1 MSAKMT
7 SAPPRLPA
15 LFRMLWQ
22 QTYPEMLRQVSAA
35 GFDDIRLAH
44 WPVLQW
50 PGPDGQ
56 RPSVIAERAG
66 TSKQAVNHVL
76 RDLERLGYVELRSD
90 PRDSRARLVELTAR
104 GHALVEAMFD
114 AATAAEREL
123 ESTLTP
129 GQRSELKKTLTA
141 LWQRDVFGQREPCE
155 IRSPRA
161 ADRLA
166 EGAGEVRGAEQG
178 QQVHPERRADGP
190 SYVLQVWDFMVEVPG
205 ADGQPTRLVIRV
217 KNPTLDLPELG
228 ETVPVLVN
236 RRRTKAAFDLDD
248 PSISPD
254 ARRKLGEQRQKANAA
269 AKKAKFEAKLTE
281 RD

>member
-50 PGPDGQ
+50 PGPDGE

-90 PRDSRARLVELTAR
+90 PRDRRARLVELTAR
-104 GHALVEAMFD
+104 GHALVEAMFN

-123 ESTLTP
+123 ESTLAT
-129 GQRSELKKTLTA
+129 GQRSELKQTLTA
-141 LWQRDVFGQREPCE
+141 LWQRDVFSR
-155 IRSPRA
+155 
-161 ADRLA
+161 
-166 EGAGEVRGAEQG
+166 
-178 QQVHPERRADGP
+178 
-190 SYVLQVWDFMVEVPG
+190 
-205 ADGQPTRLVIRV
+205 
-217 KNPTLDLPELG
+217 
-228 ETVPVLVN
+228 
-236 RRRTKAAFDLDD
+236 
-248 PSISPD
+248 
-254 ARRKLGEQRQKANAA
+254 
-269 AKKAKFEAKLTE
+269 
-281 RD
+281 

>member
-1 MSAKMT
+1 MSDKMT
-7 SAPPRLPA
+7 SVPPRLPA

-90 PRDSRARLVELTAR
+90 PRDSRARLVELTER

-123 ESTLTP
+123 ESMLTP
-129 GQRSELKKTLTA
+129 GERSELKKTLTA
-141 LWQRDVFGQREPCE
+141 LWQRDVFGA
-155 IRSPRA
+155 SLA
-161 ADRLA
+161 ADT
-166 EGAGEVRGAEQG
+166 
-178 QQVHPERRADGP
+178 AD
-190 SYVLQVWDFMVEVPG
+190 S
-205 ADGQPTRLVIRV
+205 
-217 KNPTLDLPELG
+217 
-228 ETVPVLVN
+228 
-236 RRRTKAAFDLDD
+236 
-248 PSISPD
+248 
-254 ARRKLGEQRQKANAA
+254 
-269 AKKAKFEAKLTE
+269 
-281 RD
+281 

>member
-1 MSAKMT
+1 MPAKMK

-76 RDLERLGYVELRSD
+76 RDLERLGYVELRAD

-104 GHALVEAMFD
+104 GDALVEAMFS
-114 AATAAEREL
+114 AATATEREL
-123 ESTLTP
+123 ESGLTP
-129 GQRSELKKTLTA
+129 GQRTELKQTLTA
-141 LWQRDVFGQREPCE
+141 LWQRDVFGA
-155 IRSPRA
+155 SLA
-161 ADRLA
+161 ADT
-166 EGAGEVRGAEQG
+166 
-178 QQVHPERRADGP
+178 AD
-190 SYVLQVWDFMVEVPG
+190 S
-205 ADGQPTRLVIRV
+205 
-217 KNPTLDLPELG
+217 
-228 ETVPVLVN
+228 
-236 RRRTKAAFDLDD
+236 
-248 PSISPD
+248 
-254 ARRKLGEQRQKANAA
+254 
-269 AKKAKFEAKLTE
+269 
-281 RD
+281 

>member
-1 MSAKMT
+1 MPAQMNP
-7 SAPPRLPA
+7 APPRLPA
-15 LFRMLWQ
+15 LFRLLWQ
-22 QTYPEMLRQVSAA
+22 QTYPEMLRRVSAA

-90 PRDSRARLVELTAR
+90 PHDRRARLVELTAR

-141 LWQRDVFGQREPCE
+141 LWQRDVFGA
-155 IRSPRA
+155 SPA
-161 ADRLA
+161 ADT
-166 EGAGEVRGAEQG
+166 
-178 QQVHPERRADGP
+178 AD
-190 SYVLQVWDFMVEVPG
+190 
-205 ADGQPTRLVIRV
+205 
-217 KNPTLDLPELG
+217 
-228 ETVPVLVN
+228 
-236 RRRTKAAFDLDD
+236 
-248 PSISPD
+248 
-254 ARRKLGEQRQKANAA
+254 
-269 AKKAKFEAKLTE
+269 
-281 RD
+281 

>member
-1 MSAKMT
+1 MSAEMK

-76 RDLERLGYVELRSD
+76 RDLERLGYVELRPD

-104 GHALVEAMFD
+104 GHALVEAMFN

-123 ESTLTP
+123 ESMLTP
-129 GQRSELKKTLTA
+129 GQRGELKETLTT
-141 LWQRDVFGQREPCE
+141 LWQRDVFGA
-155 IRSPRA
+155 SLA
-161 ADRLA
+161 ADT
-166 EGAGEVRGAEQG
+166 
-178 QQVHPERRADGP
+178 AD
-190 SYVLQVWDFMVEVPG
+190 S
-205 ADGQPTRLVIRV
+205 
-217 KNPTLDLPELG
+217 
-228 ETVPVLVN
+228 
-236 RRRTKAAFDLDD
+236 
-248 PSISPD
+248 
-254 ARRKLGEQRQKANAA
+254 
-269 AKKAKFEAKLTE
+269 
-281 RD
+281 